1 MLWEVKVNLPKV
13 AEPVNGRDGIEPRL
27 VCLTAPSFPTTML
40 PLRTAGWLL
49 EQTEWQLKNVQ

>member
-1 MLWEVKVNLPKV
+1 MLWQVKVNLPKV

-27 VCLTAPSFPTTML
+27 VCLTAPSFPTTTL

-49 EQTEWQLKNVQ
+49 EQMEWQLKNVQ